1 MTLLSFEPV
10 VSDRELGRR
19 VVARLSELLVEV
31 QHAAAAFEADRWS
44 GDDCVRLSEELAR
57 AAKACTAASA
67 RAAARALECGRRDTE
82 WMARTAGSTPA
93 QARESLSTIAA
104 LSECDA
110 TSEAVAAGAVSL
122 TQAREIV
129 RAEAAV
135 PGSEGALLEVAQT
148 RGMAGLREEAR
159 RIVLGSI
166 PREELHRRQWAARS
180 LRHWIDGD
188 GMVAG
193 QFKLP
198 PEVGVPIVNRL
209 DRATDR
215 LQKAARRKGE
225 REGREARE
233 AYAAD
238 ALVAMAKTDAEG
250 GSKGDAKA
258 GAKGGRRRADVVYVC
273 DLRAA
278 MRGHTHGDEVCHVL
292 GAGPVPVAVVREA
305 ALEAFVK
312 VAVRDGTKIDT
323 IVHYGRH
330 IPAVLRTALELG
342 DPERLDGLVCVEE
355 GCDRRHDLEL
365 DHVDPVANDGPTS
378 YENIEPRCKP
388 DHWAKTERDR
398 KAGKLSGRAPP

>member
-1 MTLLSFEPV
+1 
-10 VSDRELGRR
+10 
-19 VVARLSELLVEV
+19 VARLSELLVEV
-31 QHAAAAFEADRWS
+31 QDAAAAFEADRWS
-44 GDDCVRLSEELAR
+44 GDDCVRLSELLAR
-57 AAKACTAASA
+57 AAKACTAASV
-67 RAAARALECGRRDTE
+67 RAAARAVECGRRDAE
-82 WMARTAGSTPA
+82 WVARTAGSTPA
-93 QARESLSTIAA
+93 QARESLSTTAA

-110 TSEAVAAGAVSL
+110 TSEAVAAGEVSL

-135 PGSEGALLEVAQT
+135 PGSEGALLEVAHT

-159 RIVLGSI
+159 RIVLSSV
-166 PREELHRRQWAARS
+166 PVEELHRRQWAARS
-180 LRHWIDGD
+180 LRHWIDDD

-193 QFKLP
+193 RFKLP

-215 LQKAARRKGE
+215 LQKAARPKGE
-225 REGREARE
+225 SEGPEARE

-238 ALVAMAKTDAEG
+238 ALVAMVKG
-250 GSKGDAKA
+250 RGKGDDEAE
-258 GAKGGRRRADVVYVC
+258 AKGGRRRADVVYVC

-278 MRGHTHGDEVCHVL
+278 MRGHTHGDEVCHVV
-292 GAGPVPVAVVREA
+292 GAGPVPVSVVREA

-330 IPAVLRTALELG
+330 IPALLRTALELG
-342 DPERLDGLVCVEE
+342 DPERLDGLVCVED

-365 DHVDPVANDGPTS
+365 DHVDPVANHGPTS
-378 YENIEPRCKP
+378 YENIEARCKP

-398 KAGKLSGRAPP
+398 KAGKLKGRRAPP

>member
-1 MTLLSFEPV
+1 
-10 VSDRELGRR
+10 
-19 VVARLSELLVEV
+19 LSELLVEV
-31 QHAAAAFEADRWS
+31 REAAAAFEADRWS
-44 GDDCVRLSEELAR
+44 GDDCVRLSELLAR

-67 RAAARALECGRRDTE
+67 RAAARAVECGRRDAE
-82 WMARTAGSTPA
+82 WVARTAGSTPA
-93 QARESLSTIAA
+93 QARESLSTTAA

-148 RGMAGLREEAR
+148 RGMAGLRAEAR

-180 LRHWIDGD
+180 LRHWIDDD

-215 LQKAARRKGE
+215 LQKVARKKGQSK
-225 REGREARE
+225 GREARE
-233 AYAAD
+233 AHAAD
-238 ALVAMAKTDAEG
+238 ALVAMVEG
-250 GSKGDAKA
+250 
-258 GAKGGRRRADVVYVC
+258 GAKGGRKAEAKRGRRRADVVYVC

-278 MRGHTHGDEVCHVL
+278 MRGHTHGDEVCHVV
-292 GAGPVPVAVVREA
+292 GGGPVPVAVVREA

-330 IPAVLRTALELG
+330 IPALLRTALELG
-342 DPERLDGLVCVEE
+342 DPERLDGLVCMEE

-378 YENIEPRCKP
+378 YENLVARCKP
-388 DHWAKTERDR
+388 DHRAKTERDR
-398 KAGKLSGRAPP
+398 RAGKLRGRRAPP